1 MAIFYDYIVTVKKNV
16 STLNKNIYLY
26 RKNRNIDFYFIIQD
40 AAFRFTTRQN
50 ENLVETAN
58 ASYASIKIL
67 NPNGK
72 KIMTKKAEVVDG
84 KVHFKVTE
92 SLIDEITEVG
102 VYVFQIDLYDDENG
116 RVTIPP
122 VMNALHVL
130 EPLFDDDDVDVKE
143 GSNEIGIAEINVAYV
158 SEGVEIIEAF
168 DSEGNYIKTLW
179 VDGDIITAQRMNK
192 IENTL
197 EYISKNGGGVGSA
210 PYISTSLSETV
221 LVNLN
226 ENLDLDIDFS
236 SSNKGKGTVKVFVND
251 VDVVSTK
258 IEEGQ
263 SIVTIPFT
271 AFIKGENRI
280 SVYVIDRTGSMS
292 NTLTFYARY
301 GGLEFESTF
310 DEDSAYDLGEN
321 IRYYFTPSALDTS
334 IALTFY
340 IEIDGVQYKM
350 PCTSDVR
357 TSFTFPNS
365 LSVGRHNCRAWIS
378 DGINSSSL
386 KKFNLILLNDTDIVI
401 SSNTENITVE
411 EGSQITLDYKIF
423 KKNDTNFNTK
433 FYIDGSLKSVGS
445 CNLETQYY
453 KNSSLDKG
461 IHTIKIEA
469 WDIANTVSDYIMWTI
484 TVTESQYEMLTCVK
498 TGALF
503 IASAKDRN
511 NADENR
517 ELWQGE
523 NQDGTKID
531 AIMNNFSFNSDNGW
545 IDDNLIIS
553 GDSSVEIPITPLSD
567 NAKYGFTLDVEFMSK
582 DIGVENA
589 EVLSIWDDEKD
600 IGVKITLEEAIIKS
614 ADNEKRLYF
623 SQEENIS
630 VIFVIDRDEKTAKI
644 YLNGVMCGG
653 FALGDYVASGST
665 ILEDFSTNATVH
677 LGGNKT
683 NGYCSIK
690 NLRIYS
696 IALDTNEIQNNY
708 ISNIT
713 DKTKQ
718 KEKVSFQKGETLPTL
733 TVTGDFAGLGK
744 DDKKVCD
751 ITFQPTDA
759 TVQGDAIILEGKY
772 SQLQYQGTSS
782 MQYPIKNYRMSPK
795 DENGK
800 KAINPFRTG
809 VEETIFTL
817 KADSASSGHW
827 QNTGAA
833 KWANDH
839 LYAYDEN
846 DEKSMNP
853 YKWWSIH
860 NGGQLTD
867 SRECING
874 FPCRL
879 ILVNDG
885 ITPLNEGQ
893 NEPTPGNTKDMGVFN
908 FNNDKK
914 NYKTFGL
921 DTDIFPNCISFEV
934 GSNSDTSAGAFMSYK
949 GDGGSEGEL
958 EYLQQSFELRYPT
971 DVSDNYGYLDMNGD
985 SSVGLK
991 RVIDF
996 VDNSS
1001 NEEFVEH
1008 FEEYFNKQY
1017 TFRYLLMVMTL
1028 GMVDNL
1034 GKNMMLDSWDGKIWF
1049 PRLYDLDTICGF
1061 NNSGV
1066 ITFDTDIEMEQ
1077 GYWNTSSSRLWTRV
1091 LDLFHDEL
1099 VKLYK
1104 SMRTNGMDY
1113 DTLMKYFYDYQIAL
1127 IPESYYNKDYDI
1139 KYAPFADQYMGMAN
1153 GDSYQHL
1160 KRWLKRRI
1168 QFTDSLFDYTP
1179 SYSDSITIRANT
1191 TEEMTIE
1198 IETYVPVYQHMS
1210 WYNGQMDKKKID
1222 GKTAVTFSGKAQAS
1236 TDQEV
1241 IIYGGSNIKR
1251 IRGISSMNP
1260 DSMLIGNATK
1270 LVELECNN
1278 APLLTDINSNKAN
1291 LSPNKYLTKVDIS
1304 NCPQL
1309 GGTLRLNNSALLQE
1323 VNAHG
1328 TAITGMLLPTSI
1340 KNLQSLKVPKG
1351 VTELALYDAKTLT
1364 DLDLE
1369 EGYLL
1374 ETLTLS
1380 NCNKLKSFDLSKVKN
1395 ISLDNSYN
1403 AEELRLTIN
1412 QSVDLKNMS
1421 SLKRLIYLPNN
1432 EIEEFDLTTL
1442 RNSGDYII
1450 TTFNCPNLK
1459 EFITTAPQRNS
1470 YGESDSNIYPNKLF
1484 MANKLDLGGTQF
1496 EAIKFLCTTDIFD
1509 LVLPTTVKNFYCD
1522 SAFDIDSN
1530 VITDAS
1536 YEVIHNDLI
1545 QPYTEE
1551 YSENVLIPKEATIEI
1566 DTADLQLGYLGES
1579 GKINDSTWMYRTD
1592 YINVTPNSEIS
1603 FEVKEKSVLEICG
1616 YDINKQFVEEYILSQ
1631 IQSADNVGQ
1640 HSYKLSSEV
1649 NYIIIVVNTNAGVKN
1664 KLTYTTPQ
1672 APNIVPTSA
1681 NGSLLFNINTTL
1693 KTSSPYVWDL
1703 QGMKLN
1709 DFYTY
1714 GVNNKVDV
1722 SDIILKPKD
1731 IGYLRRVKG
1740 EIYANYKNGI
1750 FLHRL
1755 EYSNY
1760 VVGII
1765 SLTEGDYIVNC
1776 DLESWNMRI
1785 YGYDFETEGY
1795 QKTISLVSQNSSVVN
1810 INKNTN
1816 IFLQIPIGVTWF
1828 SLNNIK
1834 YYLNEIPII
1843 EDLIDN
1849 TVYNIENYVT
1859 DYVDNKNSSYT
1870 LHELNSIAMPK
1881 RLTDY
1886 KVQIKNAD
1894 ITSTNYNT
1902 MLYPKLVDTTLP
1914 ITGKVDYSKYKG
1926 TSLAWAFAF
1935 STSDVIFNPLDS
1947 RSQGQIIN
1955 DYNKLYQTDYI
1966 DIVDVWA
1973 YKDDDF
1979 SNRSTNENITKA
1991 YIELTQDNYQTK
2003 IDEVLQWYPNCTDL
2017 YLFEDGSVTSLREM
2031 FWDNNTQCGKQIQT
2045 VTFLE
2050 GYFENLTNMY
2060 STFCQRNGLNIVS
2073 VTNIPN
2079 NVEDFSYCF
2088 EYASKL
2094 INISNIPQKTKKIN
2108 DAFRNCDKLNMQ
2120 LDLSK
2125 LNINKNELNYT
2136 WSNCTSLTYT
2146 PILPPNYTGSLDS
2159 TFKNTKITEAPV
2171 LPDGVTSL
2179 ANTFNNCP
2187 NLTTVGNIPSKCD
2200 NYQSAFKGCPKLTS
2214 VPETGWNGNMSETF
2228 SGCTSLNQKIVINS
2242 AGNLNSTFRGMTSL
2256 AITPILPKEMNG
2268 GMQKAFY
2275 GCNKLIT
2282 PPQTPEGTTT
2292 MEGSYYGSTSMTSAP
2307 NIPDSVTNIQ
2317 QVLYNCPKV
2326 TEVTIPVS
2334 NITSYTNALQGTSLT
2349 NVDWTGKRATDF
2361 SLTLLNGSY
2370 TQEDLKELVNDHLE
2384 DLYKDKIK
2392 ISFSDN
2398 KVTINE

>member
-16 STLNKNIYLY
+16 STLNNNIYLY
-26 RKNRNIDFYFIIQD
+26 RKNKNIDFYFIIQD
-40 AAFRFTTRQN
+40 AAFRFTERQD
-50 ENLVETAN
+50 ENIVETAN

-67 NPNGK
+67 DPSGK
-72 KIMTKKAEVVDG
+72 KIMTNKAEVVDG

-122 VMNALHVL
+122 VTNALHVL
-130 EPLFDDDDVDVKE
+130 EPLFDDDEVDVEE
-143 GSNEIGIAEINVAYV
+143 GSNEIGIAKINVAYT
-158 SEGVEIIEAF
+158 SEGTEIVDAF
-168 DSEGNYIKTLW
+168 DSEGNYIKTIW
-179 VDGDIITAQRMNK
+179 VDGDIITSQRMNK
-192 IENTL
+192 IEYAL
-197 EYISKNGGGVGSA
+197 EYINNNGGGSGGST
-210 PYISTSLSETV
+210 PYISTSLNETV
-221 LVNLN
+221 LVNSGD
-226 ENLDLDIDFS
+226 NLDLDIDFS
-236 SSNKGKGTVKVFVND
+236 SPNQGKGTIKVFVND
-251 VDVVSTK
+251 VDTVSFK
-258 IEEGQ
+258 IEQGQ
-263 SIVTIPFT
+263 SIVTIPNT
-271 AFIKGENRI
+271 AFIRGENRI
-280 SVYVIDRTGSMS
+280 SVYVIDRTGRMS

-334 IALTFY
+334 VALTFY
-340 IEIDGVQYKM
+340 IEIDGVQYTM
-350 PCTSDVR
+350 SCTSDVR

-365 LSVGRHNCRAWIS
+365 LSVGRHSCTAWIS
-378 DGINSSSL
+378 DGINISSS

-401 SSNTENITVE
+401 SSSTGSLTVE

-433 FYIDGSLKSVGS
+433 VYIDGILKSIGS

-453 KNSSLDKG
+453 KNSNLDKG

-469 WDIANTVSDYIMWTI
+469 WDITNTVSDYITWTI
-484 TVTESQYEMLTCVK
+484 TVTESQYEMLTCIK
-498 TGALF
+498 TGAIF

-517 ELWQGE
+517 EVWQGE

-531 AIMNNFSFNSDNGW
+531 TIMNNFSFNSDNGW
-545 IDDNLIIS
+545 IDNALVIS
-553 GDSSVEIPITPLSD
+553 GDSSVEIPISPLSD
-567 NAKYGFTLDVEFMSK
+567 NAKYGFTLDIEFISK

-653 FALGDYVASGST
+653 FALGDYVASGSI

-759 TVQGDAIILEGKY
+759 TIQGDAIALEGKY

-885 ITPLNEGQ
+885 TTPLNEGQ

-921 DTDIFPNCISFEV
+921 DTDIFPNCVSFEV
-934 GSNSDTSAGAFMSYK
+934 ASNSDTSAGAFMSYK
-949 GDGGSEGEL
+949 GDGGSEVEL

-971 DVSDNYGYLDMNGD
+971 DVSDDYGYLDMNGD
-985 SSVGLK
+985 SSMGLK

-1066 ITFDTDIEMEQ
+1066 ITFDSDIEMEQ
-1077 GYWNTSSSRLWTRV
+1077 GYWNTSSSRLWIRV
-1091 LDLFHDEL
+1091 LDLFYDEL

-1113 DTLMKYFYDYQIAL
+1113 DTLMSYFYDQQIAL

-1222 GKTAVTFSGKAQAS
+1222 GKTAVTFRGKAQAS

-1323 VNAHG
+1323 VNVHG

-1364 DLDLE
+1364 NLDLE

-1403 AEELRLTIN
+1403 EEELRLTIN
-1412 QSVDLKNMS
+1412 QSVDLKNMI

-1432 EIEEFDLTTL
+1432 EIEEFDLATL

-1484 MANKLDLGGTQF
+1484 MVNKLDLGGTQF
-1496 EAIKFLCTTDIFD
+1496 ENVKFLCTTDIFD
-1509 LVLPTTVKNFYCD
+1509 LVLPSTVKNFYCD
-1522 SAFDIDSN
+1522 SAFDIDTN
-1530 VITDAS
+1530 IITDAS

-1551 YSENVLIPKEATIEI
+1551 YNENVLIDKEVIMEGKVVSDYSDIWTSRYIY
-1566 DTADLQLGYLGES
+1566 QS
-1579 GKINDSTWMYRTD
+1579 GLLEGNDNWLSPYRSTEFILVM
-1592 YINVTPNSEIS
+1592 PNSPVKLYGNDPIILCYDENNEFISYIGKYSTRESANRIMYEIEGIIPNNCTKIRLS
-1603 FEVKEKSVLEICG
+1603 CNSYNNKLLEG
-1616 YDINKQFVEEYILSQ
+1616 KHDYPY
-1631 IQSADNVGQ
+1631 
-1640 HSYKLSSEV
+1640 
-1649 NYIIIVVNTNAGVKN
+1649 
-1664 KLTYTTPQ
+1664 KLTYITPQ
-1672 APNIVPTSA
+1672 TPNIVPTSA
-1681 NGSLLFNINTTL
+1681 NGSLLFNINTTP

-1714 GVNNKVDV
+1714 GVNNKIDTT
-1722 SDIILKPKD
+1722 
-1731 IGYLRRVKG
+1731 YL
-1740 EIYANYKNGI
+1740 
-1750 FLHRL
+1750 
-1755 EYSNY
+1755 
-1760 VVGII
+1760 
-1765 SLTEGDYIVNC
+1765 
-1776 DLESWNMRI
+1776 
-1785 YGYDFETEGY
+1785 
-1795 QKTISLVSQNSSVVN
+1795 
-1810 INKNTN
+1810 TN
-1816 IFLQIPIGVTWF
+1816 
-1828 SLNNIK
+1828 
-1834 YYLNEIPII
+1834 LNE
-1843 EDLIDN
+1843 LNTSLKDN
-1849 TVYNIENYVT
+1849 DFNIT
-1859 DYVDNKNSSYT
+1859 
-1870 LHELNSIAMPK
+1870 MPK
-1881 RLTDY
+1881 RLADY

-1894 ITSTNYNT
+1894 ITPTNYNT

-1914 ITGKVDYSKYKG
+1914 ITGKVDYSEYKG

-1935 STSDVIFNPLDS
+1935 STSDVTFNPLDS
-1947 RSQGQIIN
+1947 RSQGQITN
-1955 DYNKLYQTDYI
+1955 DYNKLYSTDYV

-1991 YIELTQDNYQTK
+1991 YIELTQDNYQTR

-2017 YLFEDGSVTSLREM
+2017 YLFDNNEMTSLANFIGMGSDRRNYNNVYASKQVKKLYFMEDNFDNVTSLSFTFRSANLEEVYNLP
-2031 FWDNNTQCGKQIQT
+2031 DNVTDMAGFASYGCKIKYISNFPSKVEILSQVFYNGAIET
-2045 VTFLE
+2045 VPQLPPTVKNMYKAFANCAHINQQFDLS
-2050 GYFENLTNMY
+2050 NLNILTNE
-2060 STFCQRNGLNIVS
+2060 L
-2073 VTNIPN
+2073 
-2079 NVEDFSYCF
+2079 
-2088 EYASKL
+2088 
-2094 INISNIPQKTKKIN
+2094 SN
-2108 DAFRNCDKLNMQ
+2108 
-2120 LDLSK
+2120 
-2125 LNINKNELNYT
+2125 T
-2136 WSNCTSLTYT
+2136 WDGCTSLIYT
-2146 PILPPNYTGSLDS
+2146 PILPSNYKGKLEYA
-2159 TFKNTKITEAPV
+2159 FRGTKITEAPV

-2179 ANTFNNCP
+2179 YLTFKDDKE
-2187 NLTTVGNIPSKCD
+2187 LTTVSNIPSKCN
-2200 NYQSAFKGCPKLTS
+2200 NYQQTFEGCNNLIS
-2214 VPETGWNGNMSETF
+2214 VPKIGWNGEMR
-2228 SGCTSLNQKIVINS
+2228 GCFHNCSKLNQKIDVSKANWLS
-2242 AGNLNSTFRGMTSL
+2242 STFDGCYSL
-2256 AITPILPKEMNG
+2256 SITPILPKKMNG
-2268 GMQKAFY
+2268 SMEQTFY
-2275 GCNKLIT
+2275 NCSSLTTSAIT
-2282 PPQTPEGTTT
+2282 PEDTTI
-2292 MEGSYYGSTSMTSAP
+2292 MKGCYRNCTSLLSAP
-2307 NIPDSVTNIQ
+2307 NIPNSVTNILDI
-2317 QVLYNCPKV
+2317 LYNCPKI

-2349 NVDWTGKRATDF
+2349 NVDWTGKRTTDF
-2361 SLTLLNGSY
+2361 NLTSLNGSY
-2370 TQEDLKELVNDHLE
+2370 TQEDLKELVNNNLE

-2392 ISFSDN
+2392 ISFSDST
-2398 KVTINE
+2398 VTINE